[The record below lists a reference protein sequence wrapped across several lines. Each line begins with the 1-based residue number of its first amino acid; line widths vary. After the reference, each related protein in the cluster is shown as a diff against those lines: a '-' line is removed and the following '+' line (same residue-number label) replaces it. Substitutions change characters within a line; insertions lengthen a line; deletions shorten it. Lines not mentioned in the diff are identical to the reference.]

1 MMASKLVAKT
11 VKEEHIL
18 WDASAC
24 AEYLGFSRKRFVDH
38 VSKKHNFPKARVNG
52 RRWIARE
59 VITWACN
66 S

>member
-1 MMASKLVAKT
+1 MQLSEAIASQVR
-11 VKEEHIL
+11 EEHIL

-24 AEYLGFSRKRFVDH
+24 AEYLGFSRKRFVDF

-59 VITWACN
+59 VIEWACN